1 MSGPCSYNTRNAT
14 NAYIDGYSERGA
26 FMARDERYR
35 EQTEEDLKNVSP
47 MSAMQ
52 KVILA
57 AAAVILAAIV
67 AYIAFN

>member
-1 MSGPCSYNTRNAT
+1 
-14 NAYIDGYSERGA
+14 
-26 FMARDERYR
+26 MARDERYR
-35 EQTEEDLKNVSP
+35 EQTEEDLKNVPP

>member
-35 EQTEEDLKNVSP
+35 EQAEEDLKNVPP